1 MKEMTILSLGDLPA
15 GEGVSAVL
23 VSALGAFAALA
34 LIFLVLVVMNRIHEK
49 NNPGGDEQEYEQ
61 KREENEET
69 HNDADNE

>member
-1 MKEMTILSLGDLPA
+1 MTILSLGDLPA

-49 NNPGGDEQEYEQ
+49 NNPSGDEQ

-69 HNDADNE
+69 HNDADND